1 MVIIK
6 AVTPLSLSFSWIG
19 KGRPFSWIGNS
30 TAMKASSAYTPTWW
44 DGQKPKY
51 AKAKKKKVTKKKG
64 KKKNAR
70 KQR

>member
-1 MVIIK
+1 
-6 AVTPLSLSFSWIG
+6 
-19 KGRPFSWIGNS
+19 
-30 TAMKASSAYTPTWW
+30 MKASSAYTPTWW